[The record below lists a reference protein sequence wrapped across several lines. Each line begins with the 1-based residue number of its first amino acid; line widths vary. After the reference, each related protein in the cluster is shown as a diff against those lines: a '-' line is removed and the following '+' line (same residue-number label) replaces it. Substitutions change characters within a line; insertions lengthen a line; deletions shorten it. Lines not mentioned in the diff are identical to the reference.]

1 VVTVTT
7 IHSVIKIHLGDPDLA
22 EKLYKVIF
30 PEIATTKSKISKVSI
45 RLEGGT
51 LHMEIEAATVAGV
64 RALLNS
70 YIRWITTSLEV
81 VNLEG
86 D

>member
-1 VVTVTT
+1 MVTITT
-7 IHSVIKIHLGDPDLA
+7 IHSVLKIHLGNPDLA
-22 EKLYKVIF
+22 EKLYKAIL
-30 PEIATTKSKISKVSI
+30 PEVSTTKSKVSKVSI
-45 RLEGGT
+45 YLEGGT

>member
-1 VVTVTT
+1 MVTITT
-7 IHSVIKIHLGDPDLA
+7 IHSVLKIHLGNPDIA
-22 EKLYKVIF
+22 EKLYKAIL
-30 PEIATTKSKISKVSI
+30 PEVSTAKSKVSKVFI
-45 RLEGGT
+45 YLEGGT
-51 LHMEIEAATVAGV
+51 LHMEIEAATDAGV

-70 YIRWITTSLEV
+70 YIRWIITSLEV

>member
-1 VVTVTT
+1 VVNITT
-7 IHSVIKIHLGDPDLA
+7 IYSDLKIHLNDPDLA
-22 EKLYKVIF
+22 KKLYKAIL
-30 PEIATTKSKISKVSI
+30 PEVSTTKSKASKVSI
-45 RLEGGT
+45 HLKDGT

-81 VNLEG
+81 VTLEG

>member
-1 VVTVTT
+1 MVTITT
-7 IHSVIKIHLGDPDLA
+7 IYSVLKIHLGNPDLA
-22 EKLYKVIF
+22 RKIYKAIF
-30 PEIATTKSKISKVSI
+30 PEVSTTKSKVFKVSI
-45 RLEGGT
+45 HLKGGA
-51 LHMEIEAATVAGV
+51 LHIEIEAATVAGV

-81 VNLEG
+81 VNLDG